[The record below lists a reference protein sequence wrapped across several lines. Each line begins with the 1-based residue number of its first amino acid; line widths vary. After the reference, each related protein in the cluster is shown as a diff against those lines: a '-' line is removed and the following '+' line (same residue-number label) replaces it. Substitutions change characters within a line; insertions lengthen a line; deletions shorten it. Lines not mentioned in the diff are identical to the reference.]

1 MRATALALIISFCAL
16 GVNSAF
22 AQEQEAAAW
31 HTVAESIPLG
41 NKVKVQLV
49 DGKRISGTLMRV
61 DSSHIM
67 VKRSTR
73 RPEPPITIQLQDV
86 SQLERDHGNGAS
98 LGKAVAIGLAT
109 GAGVILSLFII
120 ALQYD

>member
-1 MRATALALIISFCAL
+1 MRSTALALIISFCAL
-16 GVNSAF
+16 GVIPVF
-22 AQEQEAAAW
+22 AQQQDATTW
-31 HTVAESIPLG
+31 HKVAEAIPLG

-61 DSSHIM
+61 DSGHIM
-67 VKRSTR
+67 VRRSTR

-86 SQLERDHGNGAS
+86 SQLERDHGNGS
-98 LGKAVAIGLAT
+98 NIGRAVAIGLAT

-120 ALQYD
+120 ALQFD